1 MKHLMMHEAL
11 ELLKTFKTP
20 ETKSDP
26 CFSQSMGHIT

>member
-11 ELLKTFKTP
+11 KAFKTP